1 MNSNHIED
9 YFTQEFSDD
18 FRESEP
24 ELTITSPGYSSNN
37 ESLFA
42 DDSSVIDDNL
52 FVDKDSHIKETLLT
66 NESLSKNHNLSATSP
81 NKKSIEV
88 TTAFCHISGCKVL
101 CAYHRS
107 TTNLLDHLRKKH
119 NITKESEY
127 NKYIQQNISEKK
139 LIQQKLEH
147 ILIKLHDLR
156 KQEKIIQKLLKL
168 IVGEGLSLILI
179 ECKWFREFVNYIN
192 PRFKIP
198 CVKTFSKY
206 IFQSYE
212 YSTSLLKQILHTSAN
227 SISLTANI

>member
-1 MNSNHIED
+1 MNSNRIED
-9 YFTQEFSDD
+9 YFTQEFFDD

-24 ELTITSPGYSSNN
+24 EPTITSPGYSSNN

-42 DDSSVIDDNL
+42 NDLLVIDDNL
-52 FVDKDSHIKETLLT
+52 FVDEDSHIKETLLT
-66 NESLSKNHNLSATSP
+66 NESLSKSHNLSATYNIHKFSVWSYFKKHQAP

-168 IVGEGLSLILI
+168 IVREKLPLILI
-179 ECKWFREFVNYIN
+179 ERKGLEN
-192 PRFKIP
+192 
-198 CVKTFSKY
+198 
-206 IFQSYE
+206 
-212 YSTSLLKQILHTSAN
+212 LLIILILALKFHA
-227 SISLTANI
+227 